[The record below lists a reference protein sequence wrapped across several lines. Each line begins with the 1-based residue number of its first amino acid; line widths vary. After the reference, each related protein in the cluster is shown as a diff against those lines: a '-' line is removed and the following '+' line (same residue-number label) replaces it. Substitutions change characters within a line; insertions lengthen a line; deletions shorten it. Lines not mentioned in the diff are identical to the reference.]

1 MRRDEE
7 DGMSDKEGRFK
18 WRVAMRH
25 LQRIERAC
33 DADHRQP
40 SDNLPY
46 GLAEYWS
53 REYRELSKAMGR
65 TAKRGG

>member
-1 MRRDEE
+1 
-7 DGMSDKEGRFK
+7 MSDKEGRFK

-33 DADHRQP
+33 DADRRRLSNDIP
-40 SDNLPY
+40 C
-46 GLAEYWS
+46 GLAEHWS

-65 TAKRGG
+65 TAKGGY